1 MDEFAIKLK
10 QIVED
15 YPDILQDKKALRGIL
30 ADIFPTEP
38 KEVNLLINGYDVGV
52 VDLRTLPADQLAL
65 RKVQL
70 QKKINASFGVAESNA
85 LWIMDT
91 WMYALELQPESASS
105 AGESCGE
112 VDDDFI
118 NRLKDAFDTMI
129 VFKDLQ
135 QNNFISS
142 FKLPSFMRDYVVK
155 NFQNDNGEVDVES
168 AGEFIRMYIPKK
180 EDWKSLKNR
189 IINNGETVR
198 ILAKVCVE
206 IDIRTGDIS
215 FALPDFGL
223 GYKDTTI
230 PRDVWDACSA
240 QLLNAEENWG
250 IIELGYLYPC
260 DENARGKIMLKS
272 FTDFCPYETD
282 LDEFKSAREMFS
294 LDEWIDIVLSAV
306 DYNPGGYETKAQKLS
321 VLQRLLPF
329 VEKNLNLIE
338 LAPPGTGK
346 SYLFGQISRYGW
358 LVSGKVTR
366 PKLIYDMSKKAD
378 GIVAYKDFVALDEIR
393 EAEYMKDA
401 ELHSALQQIM
411 ENRKYNAPDGHEVNV
426 DAGIVFLGNIAGRAM
441 DEYSNMFHELPEPFH
456 RAPFLDRIHGFIKGW
471 DLPRMTDDL
480 KAYGWALNSE
490 YFSTILHALRDDVS
504 YRAVVDA
511 RIELPPKA
519 DTRDTEAIKRIC
531 TAYLKLLFPHVR
543 RPQDITSRDFNR
555 YCLQP
560 AMDMRAIIRIQM
572 GIADEK
578 EAGKNVPNFTV
589 IDA

>member
-1 MDEFAIKLK
+1 MDEFAVKLK
-10 QIVED
+10 SLLD
-15 YPDILQDKKALRGIL
+15 NYPDALQDKRRFRNLL
-30 ADIFPTEP
+30 SDTFPTES
-38 KEVNLLINGYDVGV
+38 KEVNLLMNGYDVGV
-52 VDLRTLPADQLAL
+52 VDLRETPADQIII
-65 RKVQL
+65 RKTQL
-70 QKKINASFGVAESNA
+70 QKKICKDYGIAESNA
-85 LWIMDT
+85 MWIIET
-91 WMYALELQPESASS
+91 WMCALGLMGYSGSD
-105 AGESCGE
+105 GEGNSCE
-112 VDDDFI
+112 IDADFI
-118 NRLKDAFDTMI
+118 NRLKDAFDTMV

-155 NFQNDNGEVDVES
+155 NFQDDDGEVDVEGAS
-168 AGEFIRMYIPKK
+168 EFIRTYIPKK
-180 EDWKSLKNR
+180 EDWKNLKNR
-189 IINNGETVR
+189 IINNGETIK
-198 ILAKVCVE
+198 ILAKVCIE
-206 IDIRTGDIS
+206 INIRTGEIS
-215 FALPDFGL
+215 FSLPDFGL

-230 PRDVWDACSA
+230 PRDVWNACSDA
-240 QLLNAEENWG
+240 LLKAEENWG
-250 IIELGYLYPC
+250 IIELGYQYPY
-260 DENARGKIMLKS
+260 DTKTPGKIKLMD
-272 FTDFCPYETD
+272 FTDFCPYEVD
-282 LDEFKSAREMFS
+282 LEEFKTARESFS

-306 DYNPGGYETKAQKLS
+306 DYNPRGYESRAQKLS
-321 VLQRLLPF
+321 VIQRLLPF

-366 PKLIYDMSKKAD
+366 AKLIYDIGKKAD

-393 EAEYMKDA
+393 EAEYMKDT

-426 DAGIVFLGNIAGRAM
+426 DAGIVFLGNISGSAM
-441 DEYSNMFHELPEPFH
+441 DEYSNMFFELPEPFH
-456 RAPFLDRIHGFIKGW
+456 RVPFLDRIHGFIKGW

-480 KAYGWALNSE
+480 KAFGWSLNSE
-490 YFSTILHALRDDVS
+490 YFSSILHELRDDPS
-504 YRAVVDA
+504 YRAIADA
-511 RIELPPKA
+511 RIEMPPKA

-543 RPQDITSRDFNR
+543 RPQDISSRDFNR

-572 GIADEK
+572 GIAYEK
-578 EAGKNVPNFTV
+578 EAGKTVPSFSV

>member
-1 MDEFAIKLK
+1 MDEIAIKLK
-10 QIVED
+10 TLVD
-15 YPDILQDKKALRGIL
+15 NYPNALRDKRIL
-30 ADIFPTEP
+30 RSLLSDIFPTES
-38 KEVNLLINGYDVGV
+38 KEINLLMNGFEVGV
-52 VDLRTLPADQLAL
+52 VDFLSTPDDQLNMKKA
-65 RKVQL
+65 QL
-70 QKKINASFGVAESNA
+70 QKKICKEYGVAESNA
-85 LWIMDT
+85 MWIVET
-91 WMYALELQPESASS
+91 WMAAFGRLGSIEDNGYEEAS
-105 AGESCGE
+105 E
-112 VDDDFI
+112 VSDDFI
-118 NRLKDAFDTMI
+118 NRLKDAFDTMV

-155 NFQNDNGEVDVES
+155 NFQDDEGEVDVDGAS
-168 AGEFIRMYIPKK
+168 DFISTYIPKK
-180 EDWKSLKNR
+180 EDWKNLKNR
-189 IINNGETVR
+189 IVNNGETIK
-198 ILAKVCVE
+198 ILAKVCIE
-206 IDIRTGDIS
+206 IDIRTGEIS
-215 FALPDFGL
+215 FSLPDFGL

-230 PRDVWDACSA
+230 PREVWDACSDD
-240 QLLNAEENWG
+240 LLKAEENWG
-250 IIELGYLYPC
+250 IIELEYQYPY
-260 DENARGKIMLKS
+260 DTKTPGKIKLMD
-272 FTDFCPYETD
+272 FTDFCPYEID
-282 LDEFKSAREMFS
+282 LEEFKTARESFS

-306 DYNPGGYETKAQKLS
+306 DYNPVGYESSRQKLS
-321 VLQRLLPF
+321 AMQRLLPF

-366 PKLIYDMSKKAD
+366 AKLIYDIGKKAD

-393 EAEYMKDA
+393 EAEYMKDT

-426 DAGIVFLGNIAGRAM
+426 DAGIVFLGNISGSVM
-441 DEYSNMFHELPEPFH
+441 DEYSNMFFELPEPFH
-456 RAPFLDRIHGFIKGW
+456 RVPFLDRIHGFIKGW
-471 DLPRMTDDL
+471 DLPRMNDDL
-480 KAYGWALNSE
+480 KAFGWALNSE
-490 YFSTILHALRDDVS
+490 YFSSIMHELREDPT
-504 YRAVVDA
+504 YRAIVDA
-511 RIELPPKA
+511 RIDMPSKA

-578 EAGKNVPNFTV
+578 EAGKAVPSFSV

>member
-1 MDEFAIKLK
+1 MDEFA
-10 QIVED
+10 
-15 YPDILQDKKALRGIL
+15 
-30 ADIFPTEP
+30 
-38 KEVNLLINGYDVGV
+38 VN
-52 VDLRTLPADQLAL
+52 
-65 RKVQL
+65 K
-70 QKKINASFGVAESNA
+70 NASADSH
-85 LWIMDT
+85 
-91 WMYALELQPESASS
+91 S
-105 AGESCGE
+105 
-112 VDDDFI
+112 DFI
-118 NRLKDAFDTMI
+118 EGQHSLEEEKGDLITRLKDAFDTMV

-155 NFQNDNGEVDVES
+155 NFQDDDGSVDVDG
-168 AGEFIRMYIPKK
+168 ATDFIRTYIPKK
-180 EDWKSLKNR
+180 EDWKNLKNR
-189 IINNGETVR
+189 IINNNETIK

-230 PRDVWDACSA
+230 PRDVWDACSED
-240 QLLNAEENWG
+240 LLKSEENWG
-250 IIELGYLYPC
+250 IVELGYQYPY
-260 DENARGKIMLKS
+260 DSKTPGKIKLTD

-282 LDEFKSAREMFS
+282 LEEYKSARGYFS

-306 DYNPGGYETKAQKLS
+306 DYNPAGYESRAQKLS
-321 VLQRLLPF
+321 VIQRLLPF

-366 PKLIYDMSKKAD
+366 AKLIYDIGKKTD

-393 EAEYMKDA
+393 EAEYMKDT

-426 DAGIVFLGNIAGRAM
+426 DAGIVFLGNISGSAM
-441 DEYSNMFHELPEPFH
+441 DEYSNMFLELPDPFH
-456 RAPFLDRIHGFIKGW
+456 RVPFLDRIHGFIKGW
-471 DLPRMTDDL
+471 DLPRMNDDL
-480 KAYGWALNSE
+480 KAFGWALNSE
-490 YFSTILHALRDDVS
+490 YFSNIMHELRDDPS
-504 YRAVVDA
+504 YRAIVDA
-511 RIELPPKA
+511 RIEMPPKA

-578 EAGKNVPNFTV
+578 EAGKTVPSFSV

>member
-1 MDEFAIKLK
+1 MDEFAVNKNAST
-10 QIVED
+10 D
-15 YPDILQDKKALRGIL
+15 GYPDSIEGQYSH
-30 ADIFPTEP
+30 
-38 KEVNLLINGYDVGV
+38 KEEN
-52 VDLRTLPADQLAL
+52 
-65 RKVQL
+65 
-70 QKKINASFGVAESNA
+70 
-85 LWIMDT
+85 
-91 WMYALELQPESASS
+91 
-105 AGESCGE
+105 
-112 VDDDFI
+112 DDFI
-118 NRLKDAFDTMI
+118 NRLKDAFDTMV

-155 NFQNDNGEVDVES
+155 NFQDDDGSVDVDG
-168 AGEFIRMYIPKK
+168 ATDFIRAYIPKK
-180 EDWKSLKNR
+180 EDWKNLKNR
-189 IINNGETVR
+189 IINNNETIK

-230 PRDVWDACSA
+230 PRDVWDACSED
-240 QLLNAEENWG
+240 LLKSEENWG
-250 IIELGYLYPC
+250 IVELGYQYPY
-260 DENARGKIMLKS
+260 DSKTPGKIKLID

-282 LDEFKSAREMFS
+282 LEEYKSARAYFS

-306 DYNPGGYETKAQKLS
+306 DYNPTGYESKAQKLS
-321 VLQRLLPF
+321 VIQRLLPF

-366 PKLIYDMSKKAD
+366 AKLIYDIGKKTD

-393 EAEYMKDA
+393 EADYMKDT

-426 DAGIVFLGNIAGRAM
+426 DAGIVFLGNISGNAM
-441 DEYSNMFHELPEPFH
+441 DEYSNMFLELPDPFH
-456 RAPFLDRIHGFIKGW
+456 RVPFLDRIHGFIKGW
-471 DLPRMTDDL
+471 DLPRMNDDL
-480 KAYGWALNSE
+480 KAFGWALNSE
-490 YFSTILHALRDDVS
+490 YFSSIMHKLRDDPS
-504 YRAVVDA
+504 YRAIVDA
-511 RIELPPKA
+511 RIEMPAKA

-531 TAYLKLLFPHVR
+531 TAYLKLLFPQVR

-578 EAGKNVPNFTV
+578 EAGKTVPSFSV
-589 IDA
+589 VDA

>member
-1 MDEFAIKLK
+1 MDEIAIKLK
-10 QIVED
+10 TLVD
-15 YPDILQDKKALRGIL
+15 NYPNALQDKRILRSL
-30 ADIFPTEP
+30 LSDIFPTES
-38 KEVNLLINGYDVGV
+38 KEINLLMNGFEVGV
-52 VDLRTLPADQLAL
+52 VDFLSTPDDQLNMKKA
-65 RKVQL
+65 QL
-70 QKKINASFGVAESNA
+70 QKKICKEYGVAESNA
-85 LWIMDT
+85 MWIVET
-91 WMYALELQPESASS
+91 WMAAFGRLGSIEDNGYEEAS
-105 AGESCGE
+105 E
-112 VDDDFI
+112 VSDDFI
-118 NRLKDAFDTMI
+118 NRLKDAFDTMV

-155 NFQNDNGEVDVES
+155 NFQDDEGEVDVDGAS
-168 AGEFIRMYIPKK
+168 DFISTYIPKK
-180 EDWKSLKNR
+180 EDWKNLKNR
-189 IINNGETVR
+189 IVNNGETIK
-198 ILAKVCVE
+198 ILAKVCIE
-206 IDIRTGDIS
+206 IDIRTGEIS

-230 PRDVWDACSA
+230 PREVWDACSDD
-240 QLLNAEENWG
+240 LLKAEENWG
-250 IIELGYLYPC
+250 IIELEYQYPY
-260 DENARGKIMLKS
+260 DTKTPGKIRLMD
-272 FTDFCPYETD
+272 FTDFCPYEID
-282 LDEFKSAREMFS
+282 LEEFKTARESFS

-306 DYNPGGYETKAQKLS
+306 DYNPVGYESSRQKLS
-321 VLQRLLPF
+321 AMQRLLPF

-366 PKLIYDMSKKAD
+366 AKLIYDIGKKAD

-393 EAEYMKDA
+393 EAEYMKDT

-426 DAGIVFLGNIAGRAM
+426 DAGIVFLGNISGSVM
-441 DEYSNMFHELPEPFH
+441 DEYSNMFFELPEPFH
-456 RAPFLDRIHGFIKGW
+456 RVPFLDRIHGFIKGW
-471 DLPRMTDDL
+471 DLPRMNDDL
-480 KAYGWALNSE
+480 KAFGWALNSE
-490 YFSTILHALRDDVS
+490 YFSSIMHELREDPT
-504 YRAVVDA
+504 YRAIVDA
-511 RIELPPKA
+511 RIDMPSKA

-578 EAGKNVPNFTV
+578 EAGKAVPSFSV

>member
-1 MDEFAIKLK
+1 MDEFATKLK
-10 QIVED
+10 QIIDD
-15 YPDILQDKKALRGIL
+15 YPGILQDKKALRGIL

-38 KEVNLLINGYDVGV
+38 KEVNLLMNGFDVGV
-52 VDLRTLPADQLAL
+52 VDLRNLPSDQLAL
-65 RKVQL
+65 RKAQM
-70 QKKINASFGVAESNA
+70 QKKINTNFGVAESNA
-85 LWIMDT
+85 MWIIDT
-91 WMYALELQPESASS
+91 WLYALGLQAGSPTYEGGSCREVSS
-105 AGESCGE
+105 
-112 VDDDFI
+112 DFI

-155 NFQNDNGEVDVES
+155 NFQDDDGEVDVES
-168 AGEFIRMYIPKK
+168 AGEFIRTYIPKK
-180 EDWKSLKNR
+180 EDWKNLKNR
-189 IINNGETVR
+189 IINNGETIK
-198 ILAKVCVE
+198 ILAKVCIE
-206 IDIRTGDIS
+206 IDIRTGEIS
-215 FALPDFGL
+215 FSLPDFGL
-223 GYKDTTI
+223 GFKDTTI
-230 PRDVWDACSA
+230 PRDVWNACSA

-250 IIELGYLYPC
+250 IIELSYLYPY
-260 DENARGKIMLKS
+260 DKSTPGKIQLKS

-282 LDEFKSAREMFS
+282 LDEFKSARELFS
-294 LDEWIDIVLSAV
+294 LDEWIDIILSAV
-306 DYNPGGYETKAQKLS
+306 DYNPAGYETRSQKLA
-321 VLQRLLPF
+321 VIQRLLPF

-366 PKLIYDMSKKAD
+366 AKLIYDIGKKAD
-378 GIVAYKDFVALDEIR
+378 GIVSYKDFVALDEIR
-393 EAEYMKDA
+393 EAEYMKDT

-426 DAGIVFLGNIAGRAM
+426 DAGIVFLGNIAGSAM

-456 RAPFLDRIHGFIKGW
+456 RVPFLDRIHGFIKGW
-471 DLPRMTDDL
+471 DLPRMNDDL

-490 YFSTILHALRDDVS
+490 YFSTIMHELRDDAS
-504 YRAVVDA
+504 YRAIVDA

-578 EAGKNVPNFTV
+578 EAGKTVPNFTV

>member
-1 MDEFAIKLK
+1 MDEFATKLK
-10 QIVED
+10 QIIED

-30 ADIFPTEP
+30 SDVFPTEP
-38 KEVNLLINGYDVGV
+38 KEVNLLMNGYDVGV
-52 VDLRTLPADQLAL
+52 VDLRDLPADQLAL
-65 RKVQL
+65 RKAQL
-70 QKKINASFGVAESNA
+70 QKKINTNFGVAESNA
-85 LWIMDT
+85 MWIIDM
-91 WMYALELQPESASS
+91 WLYALNLQFGNYHPES
-105 AGESCGE
+105 GSCSE
-112 VDDDFI
+112 VNSDFI

-155 NFQNDNGEVDVES
+155 NFQDDDGEVDVES
-168 AGEFIRMYIPKK
+168 AGEFIRTYIPKK
-180 EDWKSLKNR
+180 EDWKNLKNR
-189 IINNGETVR
+189 IINNGETIK

-206 IDIRTGDIS
+206 IDIRTGEIS
-215 FALPDFGL
+215 FSLPDFGL
-223 GYKDTTI
+223 GYKDATI
-230 PRDVWDACSA
+230 PRDVWNSCSN

-250 IIELGYLYPC
+250 IIELGYLYPY
-260 DENARGKIMLKS
+260 DKSTPGKIELKS
-272 FTDFCPYETD
+272 FTDFCPYEID
-282 LDEFKSAREMFS
+282 LEEFKSAREMFS

-306 DYNPGGYETKAQKLS
+306 DYNPNGYESRAQKLS
-321 VLQRLLPF
+321 VIQRLLPF

-366 PKLIYDMSKKAD
+366 AKLIYDIGKKAD
-378 GIVAYKDFVALDEIR
+378 GIVSYKDFVALDEIR
-393 EAEYMKDA
+393 EAEYMKDT

-426 DAGIVFLGNIAGRAM
+426 DAGIVFLGNIAGSAM

-456 RAPFLDRIHGFIKGW
+456 RVPFLDRIHGFIKGW
-471 DLPRMTDDL
+471 DLPRMTDDM
-480 KAYGWALNSE
+480 KAYGWSLNSE
-490 YFSTILHALRDDVS
+490 YFSTIMHELRDDAS
-504 YRAVVDA
+504 YRAIVDE
-511 RIELPPKA
+511 RIALPTKA

-572 GIADEK
+572 GIVDAK
-578 EAGKNVPNFTV
+578 EAGKTVPNFTV

>member
-1 MDEFAIKLK
+1 MDEFATKLK
-10 QIVED
+10 QIIED

-30 ADIFPTEP
+30 ADVFPKEP
-38 KEVNLLINGYDVGV
+38 KEVNLLMNGYDVGV
-52 VDLRTLPADQLAL
+52 VDLRDLPADQLAL
-65 RKVQL
+65 RKAQL
-70 QKKINASFGVAESNA
+70 QKKINTNFGVAESNA
-85 LWIMDT
+85 MWIIDT
-91 WMYALELQPESASS
+91 WLYALNLQVGNYASES
-105 AGESCGE
+105 GSCSE
-112 VDDDFI
+112 ANSDFI

-155 NFQNDNGEVDVES
+155 NFQDDDGEVDVES
-168 AGEFIRMYIPKK
+168 AGEFIRTYIPKK
-180 EDWKSLKNR
+180 EDWKNLKNR
-189 IINNGETVR
+189 IINNGETIK

-206 IDIRTGDIS
+206 IDIRTGEIS
-215 FALPDFGL
+215 FSLPDFGL

-230 PRDVWDACSA
+230 PRDVWNACSA

-250 IIELGYLYPC
+250 IIELGYLYPY
-260 DENARGKIMLKS
+260 DKSTPGKIELKS
-272 FTDFCPYETD
+272 FTDFCPYEID
-282 LDEFKSAREMFS
+282 LEEFKSAREMFS

-306 DYNPGGYETKAQKLS
+306 DYNPHGYESRTQKLS
-321 VLQRLLPF
+321 VIQRLLPF

-366 PKLIYDMSKKAD
+366 AKLIYDIGKKAD
-378 GIVAYKDFVALDEIR
+378 GIVSYKDFVALDEIR
-393 EAEYMKDA
+393 EAEYMKDT

-426 DAGIVFLGNIAGRAM
+426 DAGIVFLGNIAGSAM

-456 RAPFLDRIHGFIKGW
+456 RVPFLDRIHGFIKGW

-480 KAYGWALNSE
+480 KAYGWSLNSE
-490 YFSTILHALRDDVS
+490 YFSTIMHELRDDAS
-504 YRAVVDA
+504 YRAIVDA
-511 RIELPPKA
+511 RIELPTKA

-578 EAGKNVPNFTV
+578 EAGKTVPNFTV